1 MPSQNHNREVII
13 KLSITRTHTPPDST
27 TTTPTTSIEKTICV
41 KRELFTKIKS
51 KPALTEF
58 LNKQLPGY
66 LSNDDNYLVY
76 TRKSKRNKD
85 FVSLI
90 TQDDF
95 KSLSRSLKVKNHVK
109 LNVIDT
115 STPPKVNNTNQD
127 NKNNDNNINNMVI
140 LILVPHT
147 NQANH
152 HRLILVIYVML

>member
-13 KLSITRTHTPPDST
+13 KLSITRTHTLLIPP
-27 TTTPTTSIEKTICV
+27 PPPHLPLLLKTICV

-95 KSLSRSLKVKNHVK
+95 KSLARSLKVKNHVK

-127 NKNNDNNINNMVI
+127 NKTTTTTSQQQQQQQPTIWLYLYWYHIQIRQTTID
-140 LILVPHT
+140 
-147 NQANH
+147 
-152 HRLILVIYVML
+152 